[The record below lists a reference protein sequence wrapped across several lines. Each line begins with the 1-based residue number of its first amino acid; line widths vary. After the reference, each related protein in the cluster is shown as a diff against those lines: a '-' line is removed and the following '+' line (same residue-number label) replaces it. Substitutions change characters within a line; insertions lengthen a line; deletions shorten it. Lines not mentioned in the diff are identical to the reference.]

1 MLHAVTD
8 LWISALQGIAIF
20 MLRKL
25 ILEQISDRGLDADV
39 QKRRGTHIALNLI
52 PILPLCNPYK
62 IPIYPL
68 NYPLFRHVYQSWRC
82 LACASRGEEHVA

>member
-39 QKRRGTHIALNLI
+39 QKRRGTHRPLNLLI
-52 PILPLCNPYK
+52 PVLHLCNP
-62 IPIYPL
+62 I
-68 NYPLFRHVYQSWRC
+68 
-82 LACASRGEEHVA
+82 